1 MLYFTDNKSLTFSLI
16 VTSNFGCHFLRFKV
30 QQGSSTNRALLIKE
44 IFYLLYNE
52 IVSVLKKLIKRNE
65 IGAATHLHRKYIVLT
80 FTLLYKF
87 SVTKFFITNHSK
99 ITIVHSR
106 CKCSLILSC
115 SSLSFFQ
122 LSKLY
127 SRHFLVS

>member
-1 MLYFTDNKSLTFSLI
+1 MLYFTINKSLTFSLI

-87 SVTKFFITNHSK
+87 SVTKIFHNE
-99 ITIVHSR
+99 
-106 CKCSLILSC
+106 
-115 SSLSFFQ
+115 SFKDNDRSFAM
-122 LSKLY
+122 
-127 SRHFLVS
+127 